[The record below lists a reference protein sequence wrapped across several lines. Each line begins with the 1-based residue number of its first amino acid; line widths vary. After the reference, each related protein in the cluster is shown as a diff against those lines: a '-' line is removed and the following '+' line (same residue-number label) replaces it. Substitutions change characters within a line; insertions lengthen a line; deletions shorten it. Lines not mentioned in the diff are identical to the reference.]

1 MGDPNLELQEAG
13 WEELRKE
20 ARKIE
25 GDLDVKLSSYAKLGS
40 RFTQGGGIRLS
51 NLITLLISIWPR
63 TLADVGFELPCPFLF
78 ILYTIYEIFCLSK
91 VLEITCNCRSILIH
105 QM

>member
-1 MGDPNLELQEAG
+1 MELMLQESG

-40 RFTQGGGIRLS
+40 RFTHPGTILFSLYIHVFDCQIYAYAIHLQ
-51 NLITLLISIWPR
+51 ISI
-63 TLADVGFELPCPFLF
+63 
-78 ILYTIYEIFCLSK
+78 ISK
-91 VLEITCNCRSILIH
+91 YRDLCYIRRIVDPKLRAAI
-105 QM
+105 